1 MIKVVKQNYE
11 QLLEM
16 LKTALIKIEEAK
28 TDEDYSPEFNQ
39 HLEHALLL
47 HKDRIAS
54 LIPELKKVLAY
65 YTLLAEADSIVDS
78 KIGCEETRNL
88 KRALVEEI
96 ESYKV
101 CNDTVES
108 AIDSAEQFYIPFD
121 SAAEQLNFSQ
131 KHLFAL
137 DEFNIAL
144 KQHGKSLCSSTLT
157 EEEKWLVKDEDGL
170 KVFIEK
176 LYALEN
182 SIAFIKDAHELF
194 LKRNPKSILVER
206 YAKLIYNKE
215 LTKSEERS
223 IRKAFI
229 IAGLGDELEHK
240 VIELENGID
249 REPLF
254 PYGIVAPEAIYKV
267 FNFLKAKKI
276 ISCDY
281 TPFLWAFG
289 GTEKQPEDFT
299 IINFKCRMSL
309 LKRIIQ
315 LFGGNRN
322 QSAEFWDNSRELF
335 TVNGRPVKS
344 IGNKT
349 DSLKEDEEIL
359 LKQIETALK
368 GQ

>member
-1 MIKVVKQNYE
+1 MIDVIKNYFE
-11 QLLEM
+11 QFLEM
-16 LKTALIKIEEAK
+16 LETALIMIDEAK
-28 TDEDYSPEFNQ
+28 TDENYSSEFNQ
-39 HLEHALLL
+39 RLEHALLL

-54 LIPELKKVLAY
+54 LIPEVKKILAY

-88 KRALVEEI
+88 KRTLVEEV

-101 CNDTVES
+101 SNDTVES

-131 KHLFAL
+131 KHLFAV

-144 KQHGKSLCSSTLT
+144 KQHSKSLCSSTLT
-157 EEEKWLVKDEDGL
+157 EEEEWLVKDEDGL

-182 SIAFIKDAHELF
+182 SIAYIKDAHELF

-223 IRKAFI
+223 IRQAFI

-254 PYGIVAPEAIYKV
+254 PYGTIATEAIYKV
-267 FNFLKAKKI
+267 FNILKAKKI

-281 TPFLWAFG
+281 TLFLWALG

-299 IINFKCRMSL
+299 TINFKCRMSL

-315 LFGGNRN
+315 QCGGNRN
-322 QSAEFWDNSRELF
+322 QSNVFWENTSKLF
-335 TVNGRPVKS
+335 TANGRHIKS
-344 IGNKT
+344 IGIKT
-349 DSLKEDEEIL
+349 DSLNEDEEKL
-359 LKQIETALK
+359 LKQIDTALK
-368 GQ
+368 E

>member
-1 MIKVVKQNYE
+1 MLDVIKNYYE
-11 QLLEM
+11 QLLGM
-16 LKTALIKIEEAK
+16 LETALITIDEAK

-47 HKDRIAS
+47 HKNKIAS
-54 LIPELKKVLAY
+54 LIPEVKGILAY
-65 YTLLAEADSIVDS
+65 YTLLAEAGSIVDY

-88 KRALVEEI
+88 KRMLVEDV
-96 ESYKV
+96 ESYKGN
-101 CNDTVES
+101 NDTLES
-108 AIDSAEQFYIPFD
+108 AIDSAEQFYIPID

-131 KHLFAL
+131 KHLFAI
-137 DEFNIAL
+137 DEFLIAL
-144 KQHGKSLCSSTLT
+144 KQHSKSSFCFTLT
-157 EEEKWLVKDEDGL
+157 EEEKLLVKEEDGL
-170 KVFIEK
+170 EFYIEN

-182 SIAFIKDAHELF
+182 SIAFFKETHELF

-206 YAKLIYNKE
+206 YAKLMYNKE

-223 IRKAFI
+223 IRQAFI
-229 IAGLGDELEHK
+229 TAGLGDELEHK

-254 PYGIVAPEAIYKV
+254 PYGIIASEAIYKV

-322 QSAEFWDNSRELF
+322 QSAEFWDNSCELF

-344 IGNKT
+344 IGIKT

>member
-1 MIKVVKQNYE
+1 MIDVIKNYYE

-16 LKTALIKIEEAK
+16 LETALIMIDEAK
-28 TDEDYSPEFNQ
+28 TDENYSSEFNQ

-54 LIPELKKVLAY
+54 LIPEVKKILAY

-78 KIGCEETRNL
+78 KIGCEETRDL
-88 KRALVEEI
+88 KRTLVEKV
-96 ESYKV
+96 ESYNGS
-101 CNDTVES
+101 NDTVES
-108 AIDSAEQFYIPFD
+108 AIDSTEQMFIPIESAVEQFD
-121 SAAEQLNFSQ
+121 LSQ
-131 KHLFAL
+131 KHLFAV
-137 DEFNIAL
+137 DEFNLAL
-144 KQHGKSLCSSTLT
+144 KQHGKSLCSSILT
-157 EEEKWLVKDEDGL
+157 EEEEWLVKEEDGL
-170 KVFIEK
+170 KFCIER
-176 LYALEN
+176 LYALDN
-182 SIAFIKDAHELF
+182 SLEFYKEAHKLF
-194 LKRNPKSILVER
+194 LKRYPKSILVER
-206 YAKLIYNKE
+206 YAKLIYNNE
-215 LTKSEERS
+215 LTKNEERG

-254 PYGIVAPEAIYKV
+254 LYGIIATEAICKV
-267 FNFLKAKKI
+267 FNILKAKKI

-322 QSAEFWDNSRELF
+322 QSAGFWDNSRELF